1 MKATRLHKAVFRP
14 DIAEFFMPV
23 YAGMRN
29 QNILNMIQTQTLC
42 SLVESQPTQKKGLT
56 RNIKRSNMTKNIM
69 PIVKALNGQATTTS
83 LNIAEVFGKNHR
95 DVLEKIQKLTDELSK
110 MDGQSNERN
119 FTLVEYTDAKG
130 ESRPMYELTRDGFT
144 LLAMGFTGK
153 KALEFK
159 LAYIDQFNKMEQAL
173 KSPDFERTLTVV
185 KQHSRKLPTV
195 RVKKEITLPQ
205 KQMGTIGA
213 MIKNCVHAEMEQ
225 YLKEVKEPSFDFGQA
240 YNTAKG
246 NAEKSINDYNRRE
259 FMDASDAIR
268 KFGYACYNM
277 GTLDAVANLMKQGKI
292 TER

>member
-1 MKATRLHKAVFRP
+1 
-14 DIAEFFMPV
+14 
-23 YAGMRN
+23 MR
-29 QNILNMIQTQTLC
+29 
-42 SLVESQPTQKKGLT
+42 
-56 RNIKRSNMTKNIM
+56 
-69 PIVKALNGQATTTS
+69 
-83 LNIAEVFGKNHR
+83 
-95 DVLEKIQKLTDELSK
+95 KIQELETELNNLPK
-110 MDGQSNERN
+110 NGGVNNQRN

-159 LAYIDQFNKMEQAL
+159 LAYINQFNKMEQAL
-173 KSPDFERTLTVV
+173 KQPDFTTTLTVV

-205 KQMGTIGA
+205 KQMGAIGA

-225 YLKEVKEPSFDFGQA
+225 YLKEVKEPSFDFGGA

-246 NAEKSINDYNRRE
+246 NAERAVNTYNKRE